1 MREKNK
7 AMLEIGMNLLFC
19 SVAFGMYMVS
29 HNYDFLEGTILG
41 ARTFPLL
48 IGGILVVF
56 AIVNITCAVKRLKLA
71 KSLGKVE
78 AKDIHEERVGSVFNI
93 LIREYRVLSAV
104 ILLVLYFLLLSF
116 VGFLIATVL
125 LIPAMLYLLEYRKPL
140 PVVVITVLGTAF
152 LFTAFQVLLGV
163 PLPDG
168 LLFG

>member
-19 SVAFGMYMVS
+19 GVAFGMYMVS

-56 AIVNITCAVKRLKLA
+56 ASVNITGAIKQLKLS
-71 KSLGKVE
+71 KSLGSVE
-78 AKDIHEERVGSVFNI
+78 VEEMQEERVGSVFNI
-93 LIREYRVLSAV
+93 LIREYRVVSAV

-168 LLFG
+168 SLFG